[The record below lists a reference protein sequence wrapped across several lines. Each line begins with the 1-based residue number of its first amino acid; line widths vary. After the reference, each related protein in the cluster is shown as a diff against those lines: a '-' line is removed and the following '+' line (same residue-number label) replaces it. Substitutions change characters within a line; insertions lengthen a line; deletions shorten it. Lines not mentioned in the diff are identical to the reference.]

1 MEYWMVNTWLEKGE
15 TYLTSWH
22 LPRHMQIYRCPWDG
36 KNVPHLH
43 FLTSFT
49 VQCPSVPCLS
59 GIYAQLEIR
68 GALYD
73 FCNMYC
79 NTIGNWICD
88 LDIPTLFFQVK
99 KNVVVDIRSLGNL
112 NKIGSKLL
120 CCGLDCSQENHP
132 LVGTWVI
139 HRLLVWWNCP

>member
-22 LPRHMQIYRCPWDG
+22 LPRHMQIYRCPWDS

-59 GIYAQLEIR
+59 GIYAQIEIR

-79 NTIGNWICD
+79 TTIGNWICD
-88 LDIPTLFFQVK
+88 SVMSTWNLFFSALQVK
-99 KNVVVDIRSLGNL
+99 KCCSGHSFSRELEQNRIKTFVLWAW
-112 NKIGSKLL
+112 LL
-120 CCGLDCSQENHP
+120 PRKSSPSRYLSH
-132 LVGTWVI
+132 T
-139 HRLLVWWNCP
+139 

>member
-1 MEYWMVNTWLEKGE
+1 MHVTMEYWMVNTWLEKGE

-79 NTIGNWICD
+79 NTIGNCICD
-88 LDIPTLFFQVK
+88 LDIPTLFFHIKELISCHMWNQTQMK
-99 KNVVVDIRSLGNL
+99 YLLDSHGR
-112 NKIGSKLL
+112 KLL
-120 CCGLDCSQENHP
+120 LIQKYTS
-132 LVGTWVI
+132 
-139 HRLLVWWNCP
+139 